1 MKTLTI
7 SVIVA
12 AILVFLSPHGA
23 LAFGDHFQPGQMR
36 GGLSWDNVS
45 AMEQGVLRFGAAFGV
60 TVLRGIEIGYEQ
72 QFIVPKEGYE
82 SRSWGYLR
90 LVPFSEWY
98 INPFIS
104 ARTGYYA
111 YDGERRAFAGGL
123 GGGFVMFIDKH
134 FAFEASLFT
143 QWVVHQASA
152 IERQVDFDWR
162 VTLYF

>member
-1 MKTLTI
+1 MKTMTSILLLTLI
-7 SVIVA
+7 SA
-12 AILVFLSPHGA
+12 SAGASEGHFL
-23 LAFGDHFQPGQMR
+23 PGQMR

-45 AMEQGVLRFGAAFGV
+45 AMEQGILRFGAAFGV
-60 TVLRGIEIGYEQ
+60 TVMRGLEVGYEQ
-72 QFIVPKEGYE
+72 QFIVPKDGYE

-98 INPFIS
+98 VNPFLS

-111 YDGERRAFAGGL
+111 YDNDRKAFAGGV
-123 GGGFVMFIDKH
+123 GGGLIMFIDRH

-143 QWVVHQASA
+143 QWVVHGNMPT
-152 IERQVDFDWR
+152 ERQVDFDWR

>member
-1 MKTLTI
+1 MKTLAIAAFFATI
-7 SVIVA
+7 LAVLPSRCVLA
-12 AILVFLSPHGA
+12 SEGHFL
-23 LAFGDHFQPGQMR
+23 PGQMR

-60 TVLRGIEIGYEQ
+60 TVLRGLEIGYEQ

-90 LVPFSEWY
+90 LVPFPEWY

-111 YDGERRAFAGGL
+111 YDSDRRAFAGGL
-123 GGGFVMFIDKH
+123 GGGLVMFIDKH

-143 QWVVHQASA
+143 QWVVHQTSA
-152 IERQVDFDWR
+152 TERQVDFDWR